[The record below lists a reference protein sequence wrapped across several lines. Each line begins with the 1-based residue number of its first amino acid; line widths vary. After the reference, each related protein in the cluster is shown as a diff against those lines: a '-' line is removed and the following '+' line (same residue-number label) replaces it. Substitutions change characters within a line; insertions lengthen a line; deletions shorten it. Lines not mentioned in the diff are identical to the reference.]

1 MDMNG
6 LVLFVIVK
14 HFFFIEKRLYNIANW
29 FHQVVWCA
37 IDSDD

>member
-14 HFFFIEKRLYNIANW
+14 YFFIEKRLYNIANW

-37 IDSDD
+37 IDSGD